1 METRHPGFINYQA
14 HIRNLSSLLRVPSWP
29 WWLMHYFF
37 TSVASSVSSEPTVI
51 VISFVQGLY
60 PGFSTRKVCFPGL
73 SAIFAGVYPME
84 SPSTNTSE
92 RNGVERTTTKP
103 VEGAGGGGG
112 GGGAGSGAAALS
124 SPDFEKPIIDCGA
137 ASRLD
142 SRFF

>member
-1 METRHPGFINYQA
+1 
-14 HIRNLSSLLRVPSWP
+14 
-29 WWLMHYFF
+29 
-37 TSVASSVSSEPTVI
+37 
-51 VISFVQGLY
+51 ISFVQGLY

-142 SRFF
+142 SRFFSSAEMGRIALAAFRCVMCKRRLPAGDRR